1 MSWLSP
7 REPSWLSIDDL
18 DRAIRVRRTQRNMLA
33 LREIVPIIV
42 IDDQPFEPGNNL
54 RSNHYN
60 ISQLQ
65 DLQNVTEVDLH
76 PIVLCDLQ
84 GVGAKLHTDLQ
95 GAHLIREIK
104 KHFPEKVIIA
114 YTAISKN
121 TNMSKI
127 AQANADLFLKKDA
140 PLEDWID
147 ALDGAIQ
154 NVTDPVYMW
163 KKFRKRLLDTG
174 MTPYQ
179 LTKLENAFVSGAQSG
194 NTKDVQTSVMTI
206 IDRLGIH
213 HDLRAIIQG
222 FVASLIFKWLVG

>member
-1 MSWLSP
+1 
-7 REPSWLSIDDL
+7 
-18 DRAIRVRRTQRNMLA
+18 MLA